1 MTPLLRQISV
11 GTKFAAQFGGVLTLS
26 ALTAAGLA
34 LTGTIKLELAHPQIV
49 AACLAATG
57 LAAGAWTWVIGRSA
71 ARPLKDVLNLAQNMA
86 EAAGPMPFAIDRGD
100 EASRLL
106 RQLSHVQERQQ
117 QLAKAHDELKVAQDE
132 QQDEM
137 AHWATDT
144 LRLRAALDATQ
155 TDALITDEEGVILF
169 VTKTLAVMLKEH
181 QDKIKAVLPQVDLDR
196 LVGQRLEAFSQAADG
211 ADLTILPTS
220 DVETELR
227 FAGLTFALKAQ
238 AVRDRKGQVA
248 GHIIIWR
255 DLTATLAKGAQQAV
269 STTELDQLKQVLDLS
284 VTPTHVMDL
293 SGAICMANQALVQV
307 IKDHA
312 AAFKAANSSFRPELV
327 VGGSV
332 GMFYSDPAGAV
343 GMLKTLTQRQTSRK
357 VLGGRTYD
365 VTDTP
370 ICDAQ
375 GQLVAVVCQWV
386 DCTDAWLAE
395 RAFRA
400 LAERVS
406 QGDFAKPAAL
416 DGIEG
421 LQRQIGVQLN
431 QVVKSMNDTIAP
443 VRAATEQLGNALA
456 QVSMSTL
463 SVQETIQ
470 ALSKKAESERLP
482 KPSAMLAQKA
492 GALLAQMVPAINHT
506 TELLQDP
513 LNPHASE
520 ALAATAEQ
528 LQAQAALLQ
537 AMVASYRLA
546 VGTSKSRASEVK
558 PVAVEAAASFE
569 AA

>member
-11 GTKFAAQFGGVLTLS
+11 GTKFAAQFGGVLGLS
-26 ALTAAGLA
+26 AVTAVGLA
-34 LTGTIKLELAHPQIV
+34 LTGVVKLELAHPQIV

-57 LAAGAWTWVIGRSA
+57 LAAGAWTWFVGRSA
-71 ARPLKDVLNLAQNMA
+71 ARPMKDVLTLAQNMA

-117 QLAKAHDELKVAQDE
+117 QLAKAHDELKAAQDD

-137 AHWATDT
+137 SHWATDT

-227 FAGLTFALKAQ
+227 FAGLTFALRAQ
-238 AVRDRKGQVA
+238 AVRDRKSQVA
-248 GHIIIWR
+248 GHVIIWR
-255 DLTATLAKGAQQAV
+255 DLTATLAKGEQA
-269 STTELDQLKQVLDLS
+269 SASAAELAHIKHVLDVS

-293 SGAICMANQALVQV
+293 SGAICMANQAFVQLV
-307 IKDHA
+307 KDHTQ
-312 AAFKAANSSFRPELV
+312 AFKAANSSFRADQV
-327 VGGSV
+327 VGRSV
-332 GMFYSDPAGAV
+332 GMFYSDPVTAV
-343 GMLKTLTQRQTSRK
+343 GMLKTLTERQCSRK

-370 ICDAQ
+370 IRDAQ

-395 RAFRA
+395 RAFHA

-406 QGDFAKPAAL
+406 QGDYAKPANL
-416 DGIEG
+416 DGIDG
-421 LQRQIGVQLN
+421 LHRQIGMQLN
-431 QVVKSMNDTIAP
+431 QVVKSMNDTITP

-456 QVSMSTL
+456 QVSLSTL
-463 SVQETIQ
+463 SVQEAI
-470 ALSKKAESERLP
+470 ESLARKVETERLP

-546 VGTSKSRASEVK
+546 VGAGKARITEVK
-558 PVAVEAAASFE
+558 STTAESVVSLETA
-569 AA
+569 